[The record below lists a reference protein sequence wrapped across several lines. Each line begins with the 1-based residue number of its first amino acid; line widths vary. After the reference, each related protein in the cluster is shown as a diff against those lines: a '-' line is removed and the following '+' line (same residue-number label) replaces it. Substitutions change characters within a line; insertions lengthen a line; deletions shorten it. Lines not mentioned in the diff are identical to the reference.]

1 MPVPMLNLKAEYNYM
16 KGDIDAAITG
26 CLNHQRWILG
36 PEVKE
41 LEEKI
46 ASYLNVTSCIGC
58 SSGTEALV
66 LALRALAIKLTGKEY
81 FERKHLI
88 LTTPF
93 TFIATGDAILRSGAS
108 PIFVDIDPNTYN
120 IDIPQLKACVKNV
133 SNIVGIIPVHLYGR
147 PCAMDEIVDLA
158 DAKKLF
164 VVEDVAQGFGASDK
178 GRKLGAIGDLG
189 CFSFFPSK
197 NLGGFGDAGMVST
210 RDAQLSD
217 LVRMLTKHGGRDKY
231 NADHIGYNSRLD
243 TLQAA
248 VLVVKLKYVDEF
260 NARRRKIALLY
271 NEGLR
276 GAVGI
281 KTPEITNGH
290 VVHQYTIGAPRRD
303 QIQSELKKS
312 GIQSMIYYQHPL
324 HTMKVFKDN
333 NALVFGSLANAEGAA
348 LQVLSLPIDPLMDK
362 GAVGE
367 VIGAIKKQVTKAG

>member
-1 MPVPMLNLKAEYNYM
+1 MLNLKAEYNYM